1 MAVALD
7 TGTLMRNKTDAG
19 VGVGGDKGLC
29 LIPCMDTASLDC
41 ISGPQ

>member
-1 MAVALD
+1 
-7 TGTLMRNKTDAG
+7 MRNKTDVG
-19 VGVGGDKGLC
+19 VGVGGGGDKGLC